1 MRLCLFALY
10 GGPDQIMGVT
20 SALATIAGVALVFWN
35 KMFAFFGKI
44 MNKFHPSSAPK
55 ETMKDALPRD

>member
-20 SALATIAGVALVFWN
+20 SALATIAGLALVFWN
-35 KMFAFFGKI
+35 KMIALFGKI
-44 MNKFHPSSAPK
+44 MNKFHPHSAPQ
-55 ETMKDALPRD
+55 ETVNDAQPHD